1 MSKSTFLI
9 ELSFS
14 STSYLETI
22 CTQCKK
28 IQQLIHISL
37 ILSAHNMFVM
47 TWFETP
53 NNEQN

>member
-1 MSKSTFLI
+1 MSKPTFLI

-28 IQQLIHISL
+28 IQQLIRISL